1 MRLTP
6 QRCSRF
12 RVARL
17 VAAAVLTVGTTAV
30 RADEPPLP
38 ETPGTESVFVSG
50 VDEPFAAT
58 RAAVARARETSGRD
72 YRVVVVDSAGDAG
85 DARGLLDRLVARWR
99 GQAEGPFDP
108 SADVTLVLAV
118 NDRKLAMDV
127 PWGLEAAAGLDVAT
141 LEKQL
146 ITTTFVPLA
155 ADGRLDE
162 GLAALVNGTE
172 TWVKDRADEK
182 LAREEAARV
191 FRTRTLPLGI
201 ATAIGT
207 AALVALAAQ
216 RLRHARRLAAAR
228 EKLAAFKTDVVALS
242 DLLDTQQERHRM
254 LPHADPDFQTP
265 MEGLTRD
272 AYDGVQESIARYRE
286 RWLGLMDVWE
296 RAQAK
301 VDSEWSLGTA
311 AADDAVA
318 LLDSAEARPPL
329 DEVAAACRGPLDAL
343 EEAHEKA
350 RALRDSLGAEA
361 ATVAGRVESLAR
373 RGRSGAATQER
384 LAAVARGRERG
395 TSLVEPDPIAA
406 RGVFDEAAATLALVR
421 GHVDAVE
428 AADDRRQRALAQADT
443 IAAQVAERRAEGWLL
458 AEPGANPDDR
468 LATARHECGL
478 AAQLLD
484 AGDVDA
490 AAAGLERAERA
501 AGEAAA
507 LLESIVAARAR
518 VDELLPATAARLE
531 ALAGGRD
538 AAADT
543 AAHLERGYAESSWTD
558 VADNVAKID
567 EGLGRSRTLILE
579 ARTAAEPQRQ
589 HYFRAVALL
598 EEAGRQEDWVAGC
611 QDALVER
618 RERLDGLQSALP
630 GRRDA
635 VAGRVADLARQLD
648 RQRTDRAR
656 ANERCHEAAR
666 LLETADASL
675 AAPRPDLLQAERL
688 VEASDA
694 AAVRAAD
701 LAADDE
707 RLARQAVHDIEETEA
722 LLRRAAA
729 WYGEGVQADLRAA
742 RQALETAGAMLGR
755 QRYEDAIKTSGEAAL
770 AARAA
775 YAAATAEAERRRIRR
790 HQEAQRRRL
799 EDSFTRSAGGAGPWV
814 ITLPGGRYSGPDP
827 WRSVQLSTPSRS
839 AGAGWSRDIAQV
851 NW

>member
-1 MRLTP
+1 MLLTRL
-6 QRCSRF
+6 F
-12 RVARL
+12 AARL
-17 VAAAVLTVGTTAV
+17 MAALLLALGATLA

-38 ETPGTESVFVSG
+38 DTPGSESVFVTG
-50 VDEPFAAT
+50 VDESFAAT

-99 GQAEGPFDP
+99 GQAEGAFDP

-118 NDRKLAMDV
+118 NDRAIAMDV

-141 LEKQL
+141 LEKEL
-146 ITTTFVPLA
+146 IAKTFVPLA

-162 GLAALVNGTE
+162 GLAALVDGAE

-201 ATAIGT
+201 TTALGT

-228 EKLAAFKTDVVALS
+228 EKLAAFKSDVVALS
-242 DLLDTQQERHRM
+242 DMLDAQQERHRM
-254 LPHADPDFQTP
+254 LPHADADFQTP
-265 MEGLTRD
+265 MEGHTRA

-296 RAQAK
+296 RAQAR
-301 VDSEWSLGTA
+301 VDAEWSLGTA
-311 AADDAVA
+311 AADEALQ

-343 EEAHEKA
+343 EEAHEKS
-350 RALRDSLGAEA
+350 RALRDSLDAEA
-361 ATVAGRVESLAR
+361 AAVAGRVAGLAG
-373 RGRSGAATQER
+373 RGRSGAAVQER

-395 TSLVEPDPIAA
+395 VALVESDPIAA

-421 GHVDAVE
+421 QHVEAVE
-428 AADDRRQRALAQADT
+428 AADDRRQRALAQADA

-468 LATARHECGL
+468 LATARQECGL

-490 AAAGLERAERA
+490 AVAGLERAERA

-518 VDELLPATAARLE
+518 VDELLPAAAARLE
-531 ALAGGRD
+531 ALGAGRD
-538 AAADT
+538 AAVDAV
-543 AAHLERGYAESSWTD
+543 AHLARSFAESSWSD

-567 EGLGRSRTLILE
+567 EGLARSHTLILE
-579 ARTAAEPQRQ
+579 ARAAAEPQRQ

-611 QDALVER
+611 QDALADR
-618 RERLDGLQSALP
+618 RGRLDGLRAGLP
-630 GRRDA
+630 ERRDA
-635 VAGRVADLARQLD
+635 VAGRVADLARRLD

-675 AAPRPDLLQAERL
+675 ATVRPDLLQAERL

-694 AAVRAAD
+694 AAARAAD

-707 RLARQAVHDIEETEA
+707 RLARQAVHDIEETES

-729 WYGEGVQADLRAA
+729 WYSEGVQADLRAA
-742 RQALETAGAMLGR
+742 RQMLETAGAMLGR
-755 QRYEDAIKTSGEAAL
+755 QRYEDAIKTSGEAAQT
-770 AARAA
+770 ARAA

-790 HQEAQRRRL
+790 QQEAQRRRL

-827 WRSVQLSTPSRS
+827 WRSVQLPTPSRS